1 MSIVVVATIVPKSEH
16 RDEVIAVFDAA
27 VPRVHTE
34 DPGCELY
41 AMHEGP
47 DRIVMIEKW
56 SDADALAAHGKSD
69 ALAQLGGR
77 LEGLLADPIDV
88 QILQAR
94 PAGRPEFG
102 QL

>member
-1 MSIVVVATIVPKSEH
+1 MSIVVVATILPKAEH
-16 RDEVIAVFDAA
+16 RDEVVAALEAVI
-27 VPRVHTE
+27 PRVHAE
-34 DPGCELY
+34 DAGCELY

-56 SDADALAAHGKSD
+56 SDADALAAHGQSD
-69 ALAQLGGR
+69 ALAELGGR
-77 LEGLLADPIDV
+77 LTGLLAAPSDV
-88 QILQAR
+88 QMLHAR